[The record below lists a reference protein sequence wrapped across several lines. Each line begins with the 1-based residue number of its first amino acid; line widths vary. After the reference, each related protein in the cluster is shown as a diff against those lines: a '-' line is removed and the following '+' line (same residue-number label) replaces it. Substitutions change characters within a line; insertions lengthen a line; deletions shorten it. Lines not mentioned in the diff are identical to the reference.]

1 MGQLHLATGTRYER
15 EGRAYVVLQV
25 LQDGRLRVEDQTVGG
40 QMVATRAELTAAW
53 ARGLLRFEV
62 RGPGTTARGEATLPT
77 GYTIADFHVLPEA
90 ERAEAW
96 RRYAVIRPLLGW
108 PAGARTRRAIAQH
121 LAERSREQG
130 PDLGAGPGAVS
141 RTSVERY
148 LRAFEASGGDIRAL
162 APATVRADTGRSG
175 LGVEVEEV
183 IQGVLA
189 ECRVAPAQRTVRD
202 VYFMVVERVRV
213 RNQGRAPEE
222 RSGWHCRGC
231 PRSGGGCGPVGR
243 PGRGRCCGG
252 GRDRGSDGRPRGC
265 GRGRGRGVRWSGWSW
280 TTRCWT

>member
-1 MGQLHLATGTRYER
+1 MGQLHLAAGTRYLR
-15 EGRAYVVLQV
+15 GGRAYVVRQV
-25 LQDGRLRVEDQTVGG
+25 LRDGRLLVEDQTVGG
-40 QMVATRAELTAAW
+40 QAVATREELTTAW
-53 ARGLLRFEV
+53 ADGLLRFEV
-62 RGPGTTARGEATLPT
+62 HGPGAGARGGAALAT
-77 GYTIADFHVLPEA
+77 GYTIADFHVLPEV
-90 ERAEAW
+90 ERGEAW

-162 APATVRADTGRSG
+162 APATVRADAGRSG
-175 LGVEVEEV
+175 LDAEVEEV

-202 VYFMVVERVRV
+202 VYFMVVERAVL
-213 RNQGRAPEE
+213 
-222 RSGWHCRGC
+222 RSEIAL
-231 PRSGGGCGPVGR
+231 
-243 PGRGRCCGG
+243 
-252 GRDRGSDGRPRGC
+252 
-265 GRGRGRGVRWSGWSW
+265 GVRRGAGGTEVLIVEVAALAGDCGAAVMAHYTPNYEASQQIKRRDNPQQSPFVILAMY
-280 TTRCWT
+280 

>member
-1 MGQLHLATGTRYER
+1 MGQLHLAAGTRYER

-40 QMVATRAELTAAW
+40 QGVATRVELTAAW
-53 ARGLLRFEV
+53 VSGLLRFAV
-62 RGPGTTARGEATLPT
+62 HGPGTTARGEATLPT

-162 APATVRADTGRSG
+162 APARTRADAGRVRATFSRRVSTGTAAARC
-175 LGVEVEEV
+175 
-183 IQGVLA
+183 A
-189 ECRVAPAQRTVRD
+189 ARRHTVALTASATST
-202 VYFMVVERVRV
+202 MV
-213 RNQGRAPEE
+213 AC
-222 RSGWHCRGC
+222 S
-231 PRSGGGCGPVGR
+231 
-243 PGRGRCCGG
+243 
-252 GRDRGSDGRPRGC
+252 GRPRGP
-265 GRGRGRGVRWSGWSW
+265 RRSQ
-280 TTRCWT
+280 